1 MTTGRTS
8 WGASQSASPRDAQ
21 TAPPADTPAQ
31 QEAETPEEETRP
43 SGLNGQCT
51 GAEDAATKGSDDPCP
66 VECRAQVKDADG
78 SAPAYFYWEFEDR
91 PGDWR
96 ALPKFY
102 SNMHEGHLRA
112 GRETFE
118 YDTPYAQGTKAGHY
132 TIDLINMMLKN
143 LDTGARKA
151 IRRMAVFVVAA
162 PPRPPGDGRPGS
174 SQD

>member
-1 MTTGRTS
+1 M
-8 WGASQSASPRDAQ
+8 
-21 TAPPADTPAQ
+21 
-31 QEAETPEEETRP
+31 
-43 SGLNGQCT
+43 
-51 GAEDAATKGSDDPCP
+51 
-66 VECRAQVKDADG
+66 KDADG

-102 SNMHEGHLRA
+102 ANMHEGHLRA

-132 TIDLINMMLKN
+132 TIDLINMMQKN
-143 LDTGARKA
+143 LDTGARKV